1 MRYRSLHVRDF
12 AGIGEIRIELPPD
25 GVTIVCGPNERGKS
39 SLLRAI
45 EVLFAEYDSSTK
57 AAVRALKPV
66 GRDASPYVELEL
78 TTGPYHLVYAKQWD
92 AGRRTELRVLAPR
105 PESLTGRE
113 AHDRVREILAET
125 LDEALLRALWYEQGS
140 AVTQAAL
147 GESLSLQRA
156 LDGASA
162 GVLGGDTEA
171 TVWQRVRSEWERYFT
186 PTKGQPVAQRA
197 ELAREL
203 AEAERRL
210 EQAEQEL
217 AEVDRDAE
225 AVVALDA
232 ELEQLRL
239 RKGGQAV
246 DRDELER
253 AWAVVEA
260 LTREVAALAA
270 RAQAAELE
278 RRQCEAAV
286 AGRAQQ
292 LAGFEG
298 ARTALADLEGDA
310 AREDPALERTRLAR
324 DESVAARDRARAARD
339 AADAALRVANADL
352 QDYRDRG
359 ELHRLEQRQVVVR
372 EQEAVR
378 ARAQAFV
385 EGCRVT
391 DDVLAAIRVA
401 HERSLEARAAASG
414 DRPRVRVHALG
425 DVTVAPVPGTPE
437 ELAAGELWEVTVP
450 ESLEVTVGDHTVG
463 DLVRIEVESGGAG
476 RRSEHEAERAGAELV
491 ALLREHVVDPPTFEA
506 AVELERRRADA
517 VSTMH
522 QAVGAIELALQG
534 FTPAGMDAFVEQ
546 VRGRV
551 ERHPAWRVEAGATG
565 PLPTSYEEAMS
576 EVSTL
581 SARADDAARAA
592 REREAEAEEA
602 ERAWRELEDRAIG
615 RSTRLADARQAVADA
630 QAVLEQ
636 ARKEV
641 SDEELALRVA
651 DAAERAAD
659 ARGEL
664 DAKRA
669 RLDAA
674 SPDAA
679 RMLLDNAR
687 QAVQRSERELAALA
701 ERRAGLVAR
710 IQFVAEKGLYDVRE
724 RALGQVEELRR
735 EKERTDERAAAAD
748 LLHHVFREERA
759 AAQRTYTAPFKAE
772 LDRLAAVVFG
782 AGTTVEVSH
791 ETLRIESRTTAR
803 GPAVEG
809 AVGGMGVGGMG
820 VGGMGV
826 GGMGVGGMTVPF
838 GSLSVGAKEQLC
850 VLSRV
855 AAARLVA
862 PRDGEGVPVVF
873 DDALGNSDRERLK
886 RLCAVLGECG
896 RDLQVI
902 VLTCEPDR
910 FAYVGNAVQIA
921 L

>member
-1 MRYRSLHVRDF
+1 MRYRNLHLRDF
-12 AGIGEIRIELPPD
+12 AGIREARIELPPE
-25 GVTIVCGPNERGKS
+25 GVAIVCGPNERGKS

-57 AAVRALKPV
+57 AGVRALKPV

-156 LDGASA
+156 LDGASS

-171 TVWQRVRSEWERYFT
+171 TLWQRVRAEWERYFT
-186 PTKGQPVAQRA
+186 PSKGQPVALRA
-197 ELAREL
+197 DLAREL

-225 AVVALDA
+225 AVSALDG
-232 ELEQLRL
+232 ELERLRL
-239 RKGGQAV
+239 LEEGQAA

-260 LTREVAALAA
+260 LTREVATLAA

-278 RRQCEAAV
+278 RRQWEAADAGRTQQV
-286 AGRAQQ
+286 AG
-292 LAGFEG
+292 LEG
-298 ARTALADLEGDA
+298 ARAALAALEGDA
-310 AREDPALERTRLAR
+310 AREDPALERTRGAR
-324 DESVAARDRARAARD
+324 DESVAARSRARAARD

-359 ELHRLEQRQVVVR
+359 ELHRLEKRQRVVS
-372 EQEAVR
+372 EQGAVR

-385 EGCRVT
+385 EGCLVT
-391 DDVLAAIRVA
+391 DDALAAIRAA
-401 HERSLEARAAASG
+401 HERALRARAAASG
-414 DRPRVRVHALG
+414 DRPRVRVHAIG
-425 DVTVAPVPGTPE
+425 DVTVTPVPGTPDV
-437 ELAAGELWEVTVP
+437 LAAGEQWEATVA
-450 ESLEVTVGDHTVG
+450 ESLELTVGDRTVG
-463 DLVRIEVESGGAG
+463 DLVRIEVEAGSAG
-476 RRSEHEAERAGAELV
+476 RRSEHEAESVESALV
-491 ALLREHVVDPPTFEA
+491 ALLRNHAVEPPTFEA
-506 AVELERRRADA
+506 AVELNRRRADSVAA
-517 VSTMH
+517 VH
-522 QAVGAIELALQG
+522 QADGAIEQALQG

-546 VRGRV
+546 VRERV
-551 ERHPAWRVEAGATG
+551 ERHPAWRLEAGGTG
-565 PLPTSYEEAMS
+565 PVPTSYEEAMS
-576 EVSTL
+576 EVSGL
-581 SARADDAARAA
+581 SASADEAARTA

-615 RSTRLADARQAVADA
+615 RSMRLADARQAVADA
-630 QAVLEQ
+630 EATLEQ
-636 ARKEV
+636 ARKEMT
-641 SDEELALRVA
+641 DEELALRLA
-651 DAAERAAD
+651 DAEVRAAG

-664 DAKRA
+664 DVKRA
-669 RLDAA
+669 QLDAA

-687 QAVQRSERELAALA
+687 QAVERTERELAALA
-701 ERRAGLVAR
+701 ERRAGLAAR
-710 IQFVAEKGLYDVRE
+710 IQFVAEKGLYDLRE
-724 RALGQVEELRR
+724 RALGRVEELRR

-748 LLHHVFREERA
+748 LLHHVFGEERA
-759 AAQRTYTAPFKAE
+759 AAQRSYTAPFKAE
-772 LDRLAAVVFG
+772 LDRLAGVVFG

-803 GPAVEG
+803 GPAVG
-809 AVGGMGVGGMG
+809 GVGVGPAVGGV
-820 VGGMGV
+820 
-826 GGMGVGGMTVPF
+826 TVPF

-850 VLSRV
+850 VLSRI

-902 VLTCEPDR
+902 VLTCEPER

>member
-1 MRYRSLHVRDF
+1 VRDF
-12 AGIGEIRIELPPD
+12 AGIGEARIELPPE

-171 TVWQRVRSEWERYFT
+171 TVWQRVRAEWERYFT
-186 PTKGQPVAQRA
+186 PSRGQPVAQRA
-197 ELAREL
+197 DLAREL
-203 AEAERRL
+203 AEAECRF

-225 AVVALDA
+225 AVAALDA
-232 ELEQLRL
+232 ELERLRL
-239 RKGGQAV
+239 RKEGQAV

-260 LTREVAALAA
+260 LTREVDTLAA

-278 RRQCEAAV
+278 RRRWEDAV
-286 AGRAQQ
+286 GSRAQQ
-292 LAGFEG
+292 VAGFER
-298 ARTALADLEGDA
+298 ARAARAALEEDA
-310 AREDPALERTRLAR
+310 AREVPALERTRRGR
-324 DESVAARDRARAARD
+324 DESVAARDRARAARE

-352 QDYRDRG
+352 QDFRDRG
-359 ELHRLEQRQVVVR
+359 ELHRLEERQRVVR

-391 DDVLAAIRVA
+391 DDALVAIRVA
-401 HERSLEARAAASG
+401 HERSLQARAAASG

-425 DVTVAPVPGTPE
+425 DVTVAPVPGTPDV
-437 ELAAGELWEVTVP
+437 LAAGEHWEVTVA
-450 ESLEVTVGDHTVG
+450 ESLEVTVGDRTVG
-463 DLVRIEVESGGAG
+463 DLVRIEVEAGGAG

-491 ALLREHVVDPPTFEA
+491 ALLRDHLVDPPTFEV
-506 AVELERRRADA
+506 AVELNRRRADA
-517 VSTMH
+517 VATMH
-522 QAVGAIELALQG
+522 QADGAIELALQG

-546 VRGRV
+546 VRERV
-551 ERHPAWRVEAGATG
+551 ERHPTWRVEVGATG

-576 EVSTL
+576 EVSTR
-581 SARADDAARAA
+581 SERVDDAARAA

-602 ERAWRELEDRAIG
+602 ERAWRELEDSAIG

-630 QAVLEQ
+630 EATLEL
-636 ARKEV
+636 ARKELT
-641 SDEELALRVA
+641 DEELALRLE
-651 DAAERAAD
+651 DATERAAG
-659 ARGEL
+659 ARGEHE
-664 DAKRA
+664 AKRA
-669 RLDAA
+669 QLDAA

-687 QAVQRSERELAALA
+687 QAVERTERELADLA

-710 IQFVAEKGLYDVRE
+710 IQFVAEKGLYDLRE
-724 RALGQVEELRR
+724 RAFGRVEELRR
-735 EKERTDERAAAAD
+735 EKDRADERAAAAD
-748 LLHHVFREERA
+748 LLHHVLGEERA

-803 GPAVEG
+803 GS
-809 AVGGMGVGGMG
+809 AVGGVGVGSAVGG
-820 VGGMGV
+820 VGVGSAV
-826 GGMGVGGMTVPF
+826 GGVTVPF
-838 GSLSVGAKEQLC
+838 ASLSVGAKEQLC
-850 VLSRV
+850 VLSRL
-855 AAARLVA
+855 AAARLVE

-902 VLTCEPDR
+902 VLTCEPER